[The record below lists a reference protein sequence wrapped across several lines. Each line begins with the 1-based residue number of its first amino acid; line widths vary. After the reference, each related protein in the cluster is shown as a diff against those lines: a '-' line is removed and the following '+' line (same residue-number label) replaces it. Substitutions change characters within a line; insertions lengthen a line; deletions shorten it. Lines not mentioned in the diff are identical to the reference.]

1 MGGPEIFPRRSN
13 RTGIM
18 SLSLSLFL
26 QDRRGA
32 IAPIFAIALVPLIGL
47 TGAAIDYGRA
57 NLDRTAMQAA
67 LDATALTLSKDVSGL
82 TSSQITQKASDYF
95 NANFNRPDAQGI
107 AVNATYTAA
116 SSTLTV
122 SGSGSIPTTFMKVMG
137 ISTIAISSSATVTW
151 GTTKLRVAF
160 ALDNTGS
167 MAANNKIGALKT
179 ATHQLLTTLQGL
191 ATNAGD
197 VQVAI
202 VPFAKDVTVDTG
214 NDTATWIDWTRWE
227 AEPPGLA
234 TKPGSWSSAGPGSTC
249 PITDSN
255 YGVHCT
261 TGPVNGS
268 SSASTIPSSGAYKGY
283 ICPSV
288 DSGSK
293 DAQNLGRY
301 YNGCYDTSTYTC
313 TGAACVCT
321 GHASC
326 TCTGSGAS
334 MVCKQPAGTFEH
346 AWRPTGTV
354 AAPAHSTWN
363 GCITDRG
370 DPANDSAPSTQN
382 TDQLVTT
389 PSTGTPATLFPA
401 DQYLYCDT
409 EMLGM
414 SYNWS
419 ALSALVDAM
428 QPNGSTDQP
437 IGLVWAWQALT
448 TGAPLNS
455 PAVTDTTTKQILI
468 LLSDGLNTQDRW
480 YGDGSDTSTQVDSR
494 MYIASGGTCA
504 NIKNAGVVIYTI
516 QVNVNSADPTSTVMK
531 NCAST
536 PANFFMLTTSG
547 QIIDTFATIGTQ
559 LTQLHLS
566 Q

>member
-1 MGGPEIFPRRSN
+1 MGM
-13 RTGIM
+13 M
-18 SLSLSLFL
+18 SIAHFL

-32 IAPIFAIALVPLIGL
+32 IAPIFAIALIPMIGL
-47 TGAAIDYGRA
+47 TGAAMDYSRA
-57 NLDRTAMQAA
+57 NSDRTAMQAA
-67 LDATALTLSKDVSGL
+67 LDATALTLSKDVTGL

-95 NANFNRPDAQGI
+95 NANFNRPDAQGV
-107 AVNATYTAA
+107 AVMATYAA
-116 SSTLTV
+116 NPSTLTV
-122 SGSGSIPTTFMKVMG
+122 SASGTIATTFLKVMG
-137 ISTIAISSSATVTW
+137 ISTITISSSATVTW
-151 GTTKLRVAF
+151 GTSKLRVAF

-179 ATHQLLTTLQGL
+179 ATHQLLSTLQGL

-202 VPFAKDVTVDTG
+202 VPFAKDVTVD
-214 NDTATWIDWTRWE
+214 NSNSTATWIDWTRWE

-234 TKPGSWSSAGPGSTC
+234 TKPGSWTSAGPGSTC
-249 PITDSN
+249 PISDSVN
-255 YGVHCT
+255 GVHCT

-268 SSASTIPSSGAYKGY
+268 ATSSTIPSSGAYKGY

-288 DSGSK
+288 DSGGK
-293 DAQNLGRY
+293 DQQNLGRY
-301 YNGCYDTSTYTC
+301 YNGCYVPSTYTC
-313 TGAACVCT
+313 TGSACTCT
-321 GHASC
+321 GHLSC

-334 MVCKQPAGTFEH
+334 KLCKQPAGYYERT
-346 AWRPTGTV
+346 WRPTGTV

-370 DPANDSAPSTQN
+370 DPANDNTPSAQN

-389 PSTGTPATLFPA
+389 PSAAAPTTLFPA

-409 EMLGM
+409 QMLGM
-414 SYNWS
+414 SYNWT
-419 ALSALVDAM
+419 ALNALVDKM
-428 QPNGSTDQP
+428 QPNGSTNQP

-448 TGAPLNS
+448 TGDPLNS
-455 PAVTDTTTKQILI
+455 PAITDNSTKQFII

-480 YGDGSDTSTQVDSR
+480 YGDGSTTSTQVDAR
-494 MYIASGGTCA
+494 MYTAAGGTCA
-504 NIKNAGVVIYTI
+504 NIKAAGIVIYMI

-531 NCAST
+531 NCASS
-536 PANFFMLTTSG
+536 PSNFFMLTTSG